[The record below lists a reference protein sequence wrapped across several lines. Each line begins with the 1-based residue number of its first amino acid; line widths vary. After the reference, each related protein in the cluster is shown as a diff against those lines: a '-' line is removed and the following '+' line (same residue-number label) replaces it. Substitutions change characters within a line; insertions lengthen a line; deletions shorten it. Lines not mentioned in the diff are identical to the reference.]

1 MTQLRRATLTADAHE
16 AIRAM
21 LLDDTRFRPGQ
32 KISVEELSREL
43 GVSRSPVWNAIARL
57 EAEGLVDV
65 SPRQGV
71 FLVGFDASRLQA
83 MYEAREALEG
93 MAARLAVVRM
103 ATGELHALDANL
115 AEQERCLGRDDPVGY
130 AAAALAFHTLVL
142 RGAQNP
148 LIEQQLGDIYARS
161 SAMCRGRPGKGTVK
175 ALEANHQDHAALL
188 DALRR
193 RSEGDAEALARK
205 HVRRLMNAAL
215 DGAGQ
220 STTGHGGNLRPGQTS
235 PKS

>member
-1 MTQLRRATLTADAHE
+1 MTQLRRATLTTDAHE

-21 LLDDTRFRPGQ
+21 LLDATRFQPGQ

-71 FLVGFDASRLQA
+71 FLVGFDADRLRA

-93 MAARLAVVRM
+93 MAARLAAVRM
-103 ATGELHALDANL
+103 PAGELHALVANL
-115 AEQERCLGRDDPVGY
+115 AGQKACLGRDDRAGY
-130 AAAALAFHTLVL
+130 AAAALAFHMLVL

-148 LIEQQLGDIYARS
+148 LIERQLSGIYARS
-161 SAMCRGRPGKGTVK
+161 SAMCRGRSDKGTAEV
-175 ALEANHQDHAALL
+175 LEINHRDHAALL
-188 DALRR
+188 DALRQ
-193 RSEGDAEALARK
+193 RSGNEAEALARK
-205 HVRRLMNAAL
+205 HVRRLMDAAL
-215 DGAGQ
+215 DRSEAAV
-220 STTGHGGNLRPGQTS
+220 
-235 PKS
+235 